1 MPKVRSVRNRTR
13 QPPEGWDLI
22 EPTIEELDAKMR
34 EAETESHEGKRRT
47 EALWPIFK
55 IHHQR
60 SRYIFDLFY
69 KRKAISRELY
79 DYCIKNRIADASLIA
94 KWKKQGKPLISVV
107 YYAVFLHNLLG
118 CLQATKICA
127 ACAAFRLVTP
137 TLAPTASA
145 VFPARSSKRAAT
157 LSSAFTAAAEAALV
171 KKPKHF
177 DCHFLYLSCT

>member
-107 YYAVFLHNLLG
+107 YYVVFLH
-118 CLQATKICA
+118 
-127 ACAAFRLVTP
+127 FLVI
-137 TLAPTASA
+137 
-145 VFPARSSKRAAT
+145 F
-157 LSSAFTAAAEAALV
+157 ALV
-171 KKPKHF
+171 CRLRKSVLPALH
-177 DCHFLYLSCT
+177 SGS